1 MSISRVS
8 HILSR
13 RRRLAITVAQVPLVF
28 FTPPAD
34 AQDAVTLD
42 QLSVEGEAGSS
53 LDRAAPIGLNLRTPD
68 RGASRLGLTP
78 LETPAS
84 VDIVSGETARLR
96 GQDTIAEA
104 VTQDATGITT
114 IAAPGNGNGAFTS
127 RGFAGPNSIQQ
138 LYDGTRLYVGA
149 GTVTFP
155 FDTWN
160 VERIEVLRGPSSVL
174 YGDGAIGGVVNVV
187 TKKPTF
193 VPVNTARA
201 VVGTNGV
208 ARLALDSGGGIAQ
221 AEFGDTF
228 AYRVNVSGNRAD
240 GWIRPE
246 GDFRNLAVSAALLF
260 QPSPDLAVTL
270 SHDLGYQEPARY
282 WGTPL
287 VAGRIPDLIR
297 FNNYNVRDAKITWA
311 DNWTQLKTEWSPSAN
326 VTFRNT
332 AYRLTSSR
340 HWLDV
345 EQYAFNRATGLV
357 DRSDY
362 LEIYH
367 SQEQIGD
374 RLDAT
379 FRSDVLG
386 MPNQFVAGFDVNR
399 IDFRHTNNFYF
410 DQSTSVPLTGYDPGL
425 FPQDGRAVPAYAT
438 RTTQASVFAEDRL
451 QLTDGLSVLSGV
463 RFDVPTLHRED
474 LQTGAQFERTF
485 HALGYRFGLVYNPT
499 PDSALYAQYSVA
511 TDPVG
516 SLITLSQSLAGFR
529 LATGEQIEVGA
540 KGLAFGGAVEWT
552 LAGYRIVKDNLI
564 SRLPGSSAV
573 GVQVGSQS
581 SQGVE
586 LALGWAFAPG
596 WRLDGNLALLH
607 AQYDSFT
614 QVVNGAA
621 VSYAGKQPLDVP
633 EHVANLW
640 LSWDP
645 ARDWTARI
653 GLQNVG
659 QVYSDF
665 GNTARRP
672 AYTLVNLVLDHQMTA
687 QSRLS
692 LRVYNLFDKVYAISG
707 NAVDG
712 VGTDWLLG
720 RPRSFEVAYTVA
732 W

>member
-1 MSISRVS
+1 MSSTLIPIRSSRT
-8 HILSR
+8 
-13 RRRLAITVAQVPLVF
+13 RRLAAVIAQVPLALLM
-28 FTPPAD
+28 TQAE

-42 QLSVEGEAGSS
+42 QLSVEGEAGIG
-53 LDRAAPIGLNLRTPD
+53 LDRAAPAGLNLRTPD
-68 RGASRLGLTP
+68 RAASRLGLTL

-96 GQDTIAEA
+96 GQDTIADA

-174 YGDGAIGGVVNVV
+174 YGDGAIGGVINVV

-193 VPVNTARA
+193 VPINTARA
-201 VVGTNGV
+201 VVGSDGV
-208 ARLALDSGGGIAQ
+208 ARLAFDSGGGIAQ

-228 AYRVNVSGNRAD
+228 AYRLNVSGNRAD
-240 GWIRPE
+240 GWVRPE

-260 QPSPDLAVTL
+260 RPSADFAVTL

-287 VAGRIPDLIR
+287 VEGRIPDLIR
-297 FNNYNVRDAKITWA
+297 FNNYNVHDAKITWA
-311 DNWTQLKTEWSPSAN
+311 DNWTQLKSEWSPTADI
-326 VTFRNT
+326 TIRNT

-345 EQYAFNRATGLV
+345 EQYAFNRQTGLV

-379 FRSDVLG
+379 FRGDILG
-386 MPNQFVAGFDVNR
+386 RPNQFVAGFDVNR

-410 DQSTSVPLTGYDPGL
+410 DQSTSVLLTGYDPGL

-438 RTTQASVFAEDRL
+438 RTTQVSVFAEDRL
-451 QLTDGLSVLSGV
+451 QLTDRLSFLTGV

-474 LQTGAQFERTF
+474 LQTGAQFDRTF
-485 HALGYRFGLVYNPT
+485 HALGRAAGVVLEGGGLCRCAGMDAGRLSHRQEQPDFPT
-499 PDSALYAQYSVA
+499 ARLVRRRGPGRE
-511 TDPVG
+511 PV
-516 SLITLSQSLAGFR
+516 LAGCRTRPGLGHRAR
-529 LATGEQIEVGA
+529 LAPRRQPRPA
-540 KGLAFGGAVEWT
+540 ACAVRQLHPDREWRRRVLRREPAPRRSRT
-552 LAGYRIVKDNLI
+552 YRQPVAEL
-564 SRLPGSSAV
+564 GSSP
-573 GVQVGSQS
+573 GLDR
-581 SQGVE
+581 QG
-586 LALGWAFAPG
+586 
-596 WRLDGNLALLH
+596 R
-607 AQYDSFT
+607 
-614 QVVNGAA
+614 
-621 VSYAGKQPLDVP
+621 
-633 EHVANLW
+633 
-640 LSWDP
+640 P
-645 ARDWTARI
+645 AECRS
-653 GLQNVG
+653 GLQ
-659 QVYSDF
+659 
-665 GNTARRP
+665 
-672 AYTLVNLVLDHQMTA
+672 
-687 QSRLS
+687 
-692 LRVYNLFDKVYAISG
+692 
-707 NAVDG
+707 
-712 VGTDWLLG
+712 
-720 RPRSFEVAYTVA
+720 
-732 W
+732 